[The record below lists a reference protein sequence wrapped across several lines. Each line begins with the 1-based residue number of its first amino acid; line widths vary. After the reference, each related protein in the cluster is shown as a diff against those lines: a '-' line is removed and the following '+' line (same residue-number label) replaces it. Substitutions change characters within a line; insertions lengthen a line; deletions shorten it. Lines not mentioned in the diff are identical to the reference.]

1 MTRNRVRHTE
11 INSVPKL
18 LDGGAAATFA
28 LVFLARKACAAVL
41 GRALPPRAVQTR
53 RLSSAEQW
61 GRGVDRG
68 RRRRLLV
75 GATPRVHKCQ
85 VHFLLPRQA
94 CELLLSTPR
103 AQLVHCQPALRW
115 SNSTVPYVL
124 IVTSICAWIRDGRP
138 CLPGACTRVKSEQL
152 KLPTQMNRCIQL
164 SHTRAIPKLCSSF
177 SSNARVKY
185 GDREALSCRSCVL
198 YTS

>member
-1 MTRNRVRHTE
+1 MVAPPLHLPLSSLPGKPAPLSSEGPCHLEPSKRDVYQAQSN
-11 INSVPKL
+11 
-18 LDGGAAATFA
+18 GAAASI
-28 LVFLARKACAAVL
+28 AV
-41 GRALPPRAVQTR
+41 V
-53 RLSSAEQW
+53 
-61 GRGVDRG
+61 
-68 RRRRLLV
+68 
-75 GATPRVHKCQ
+75 VHKCQ

-103 AQLVHCQPALRW
+103 AQLVHCQPALRS

-152 KLPTQMNRCIQL
+152 KLPTQMNRCLQL